1 MTDLEPQLLPLPEAP
16 QKDVVA
22 EEEQER
28 GMSCLKDDVV
38 EDEEKGLD
46 GFRWW
51 KGEPLLPL
59 DEEVAIYR
67 SSSQLKNQ

>member
-1 MTDLEPQLLPLPEAP
+1 
-16 QKDVVA
+16 
-22 EEEQER
+22 
-28 GMSCLKDDVV
+28 MSCLLKEDVD

-51 KGEPLLPL
+51 KGELLLPL

-67 SSSQLKNQ
+67 SSSQIKEPIGIRQISSEIQVYERES